1 MPAPNTAYLNNGNAL
16 RMSEEDLA
24 GGVLANYD
32 ALIAAYIYGAGDIKN
47 LFYLDAITEVQITD
61 DAGNI
66 IQTGFIGLAKI
77 NGFNYNQHSQAKRF
91 KGSLLAVN
99 DVGVPI
105 DDYVAFNDGGLN
117 TLGKVS
123 FEEILATSIAS
134 IQVFATFISSYYAS
148 STAYGFRYRNFQAG
162 GSGGW
167 IEQNLQPA
175 QGTLAQQ
182 GDSDNGSS
190 PIGGQK
196 GVIIE
201 FQGFITN
208 SEGTHYG
215 NSFFVTPTGV
225 LVSLR
230 EGSFSASPVNFYIDD
245 LYINTVSNGNAVRLY
260 SNQDFTGYQN
270 LGGIRRFYT
279 AANIYYT
286 YGYDVGANDYLF
298 LDYIDE
304 TAAIPPME
312 FQYRGYSEFS
322 QTDADNQVIYD
333 DMTNMGSLWFNS
345 SNSTWHVSYAGTS
358 PSFSFGSFGADG
370 YYSAG
375 DVSGVTD
382 QLYII
387 NGVQQ

>member
-1 MPAPNTAYLNNGNAL
+1 MSAPSTAYVGNGAAKLKLQKNATVQ
-16 RMSEEDLA
+16 DL
-24 GGVLANYD
+24 
-32 ALIAAYIYGAGDIKN
+32 LIANNSYGTLADVKS
-47 LFYLDAITEVQITD
+47 LFYLDGVVQLKKNGT
-61 DAGNI
+61 
-66 IQTGFIGLAKI
+66 QGFIGLVNASS
-77 NGFNYNQHSQAKRF
+77 N
-91 KGSLLAVN
+91 AVN
-99 DVGVPI
+99 SKHHNVSRFSSGKTTKDGI
-105 DDYVAFNDGGLN
+105 TYYLCNDGGLN

-148 STAYGFRYRNFQAG
+148 STAYGFRYRNFPAG

-167 IEQNLQPA
+167 FEQNLQPT

-182 GDSDNGSS
+182 GDADNGSS
-190 PIGGQK
+190 PIVGYR

-201 FQGFITN
+201 FQAFITN
-208 SEGTHYG
+208 SEGTYYG
-215 NSFFVTPTGV
+215 NSLYVTPTGEP
-225 LVSLR
+225 VSLR
-230 EGSFSASPVNFYIDD
+230 EGSFSASPVTFYIDD
-245 LYINTVSNGNAVRLY
+245 LYINTASNGNAVRLY
-260 SNQDFTGYQN
+260 TNQDFTGYQN

-322 QTDADNQVIYD
+322 QTNADNQVIYD
-333 DMTNMGSLWFNS
+333 DMTNMGSLWLDNA
-345 SNSTWHVSYAGTS
+345 NQTWHVSYSGTS
-358 PSFSFGSFGADG
+358 PNFSFGSFGLDG

-382 QLYII
+382 QLHII